1 MIIRKKI
8 MSDIH
13 ITINGGNNQIMPNAT
28 HAEQH
33 FHYHGAETPPAAK
46 QDTTSS
52 ASDEDRQRLS
62 IYINKVENLDKYISL
77 LSTCKTASEVGE
89 IVATMCEN
97 EPNLDSDRIAK
108 ESFIRL
114 LLPLIP
120 NVEKGKGIDNLRI
133 QIDKAWTARKK
144 ALRNQK

>member
-1 MIIRKKI
+1 

-33 FHYHGAETPPAAK
+33 FHYHGTEAPPAAK
-46 QDTTSS
+46 QEDKSS
-52 ASDEDRQRLS
+52 ASDEDRQHLS
-62 IYINKVENLDKYISL
+62 IYINKVEDLDKYISL

-89 IVATMCEN
+89 VVATMCEN
-97 EPNLDSDRIAK
+97 EPNIDSDRIAK

-114 LLPLIP
+114 LLPFIP

>member
-1 MIIRKKI
+1 
-8 MSDIH
+8 MSDII
-13 ITINGGNNQIMPNAT
+13 ITVNGGNNQIMPNAT

-33 FHYHGAETPPAAK
+33 FHYHGVVPPPAAK
-46 QDTTSS
+46 PEDKSS
-52 ASDEDRQRLS
+52 SNGEDRQRLS
-62 IYINKVENLDKYISL
+62 IYINKVEDLDKYISL

-89 IVATMCEN
+89 VVATMCEN
-97 EPNLDSDRIAK
+97 EPDIDSDRIAK
-108 ESFIRL
+108 QSFIRL
-114 LLPLIP
+114 LLPFIP

>member
-1 MIIRKKI
+1 
-8 MSDIH
+8 MSE
-13 ITINGGNNQIMPNAT
+13 ITITIHGGNNQIMPNAT

-33 FHYHGAETPPAAK
+33 FHYHGAENSS
-46 QDTTSS
+46 TTQSDDQTS

-62 IYINKVENLDKYISL
+62 IYIKKEEDLDKYISL
-77 LSTCKTASEVGE
+77 LSTCKKAAEVGE
-89 IVATMCEN
+89 VVATMCEN
-97 EPNLDSDRIAK
+97 EPNIDSDRIAQQ
-108 ESFIRL
+108 SFIRL
-114 LLPLIP
+114 LLPFIP